1 MQKKDTKKQP
11 FIKKLGDSALEWI
24 KKSPM
29 LVFLAAVVVLFVLIG
44 VSQSQSQ
51 PETPAS
57 DDFVKTTFVEL
68 YQPGQAYLTTQA
80 KVTDKGVVTV
90 VAQTAGVVQR
100 VSVTEGQTV
109 RRGQQLASLSSN
121 YQGANASALQLEL
134 AKKNWLMTHANFWDQ
149 EKVDGINYELNQNT
163 AWMTR
168 WQTNGGSGSMGNG
181 DAYTS
186 YKGLQNQELLDISEA
201 MTQRG
206 QQLSLDQAENNY
218 FSAQIA
224 ASLMYPATPV
234 AGSVEKVNVKVGDL
248 VTGGQTIAIIKSDSG
263 NVKME
268 LSVPENVIRNLSLTA
283 PAWFMVDGQRQ
294 EVYLDFLPTT
304 PTTGNSYYLTMTLS
318 GEQADL
324 VANGSYVDINLPL
337 DTKQGERLLLP
348 LNSVYQTQTA
358 SYVYVVGFD
367 DNGQPVARQKKVVLG
382 PVVGTQV
389 TVESGL
395 EATDQVILSNS
406 LMDGEHITYTIEQ
419 HSAEAT
425 YPILTLPTSTMSAV
439 LFVE

>member
-1 MQKKDTKKQP
+1 
-11 FIKKLGDSALEWI
+11 
-24 KKSPM
+24 
-29 LVFLAAVVVLFVLIG
+29 
-44 VSQSQSQ
+44 
-51 PETPAS
+51 
-57 DDFVKTTFVEL
+57 
-68 YQPGQAYLTTQA
+68 
-80 KVTDKGVVTV
+80 
-90 VAQTAGVVQR
+90 
-100 VSVTEGQTV
+100 
-109 RRGQQLASLSSN
+109 
-121 YQGANASALQLEL
+121 
-134 AKKNWLMTHANFWDQ
+134 
-149 EKVDGINYELNQNT
+149 
-163 AWMTR
+163 
-168 WQTNGGSGSMGNG
+168 
-181 DAYTS
+181 
-186 YKGLQNQELLDISEA
+186 

-318 GEQADL
+318 DEQADL

-367 DNGQPVARQKKVVLG
+367 DNGQPVARQKQVVLG